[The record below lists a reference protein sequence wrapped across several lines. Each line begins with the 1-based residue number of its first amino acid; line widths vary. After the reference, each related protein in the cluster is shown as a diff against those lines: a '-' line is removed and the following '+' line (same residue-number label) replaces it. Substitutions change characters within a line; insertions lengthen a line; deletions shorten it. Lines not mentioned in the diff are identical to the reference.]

1 MDGNGKFRLFE
12 SVNSFFSR
20 RGGGEVWAKRLLL
33 HSHFDKPRS
42 RAFTQQQAGRMT
54 DGDHDPSE
62 PQPCSPS
69 PFPFAF
75 CDYN

>member
-1 MDGNGKFRLFE
+1 MDGNGKFVLFE
-12 SVNSFFSR
+12 SVETAFFCCFL
-20 RGGGEVWAKRLLL
+20 GAKRLLL

-42 RAFTQQQAGRMT
+42 QAFTQQQAGRMT